1 MVVLK
6 SKHRVTLNG
15 KVGTHQRNQCSQV
28 NNCVFFSSTPPPPPY
43 LPPSC
48 SFPRA
53 PSPPSHGCTC
63 PRADRGAGPSR
74 RGATGGRGGDAGR
87 SNLHLCLLKSASS
100 RKAGCK
106 CKQQRWTL
114 WWERQ
119 CKGER
124 RSNGE
129 QAGEAKEGVPPSFLA
144 NVASLITDQALLL
157 QCETHLPVIRRCRLA
172 TKKWTVRRR
181 RLVRNRWIK
190 GQKARDW
197 TILEPPG

>member
-1 MVVLK
+1 MSTLVFVTMVVLK

-28 NNCVFFSSTPPPPPY
+28 NNCVFFSSTPPPY

-87 SNLHLCLLKSASS
+87 NHLHLRLLLKSGE
-100 RKAGCK
+100 AGWVD
-106 CKQQRWTL
+106 QPWGTL
-114 WWERQ
+114 WYKTNW
-119 CKGER
+119 KGAR
-124 RSNGE
+124 D
-129 QAGEAKEGVPPSFLA
+129 QQIGEAKEGVSSSVGIPASPPAWPPSEPIWWCNA
-144 NVASLITDQALLL
+144 KPA
-157 QCETHLPVIRRCRLA
+157 THP
-172 TKKWTVRRR
+172 
-181 RLVRNRWIK
+181 
-190 GQKARDW
+190 
-197 TILEPPG
+197 

>member
-74 RGATGGRGGDAGR
+74 RRATGGRGGDAGR
-87 SNLHLCLLKSASS
+87 NHLHLRLLLKSGE
-100 RKAGCK
+100 AGWVD
-106 CKQQRWTL
+106 QPWGTL
-114 WWERQ
+114 WYKTNW
-119 CKGER
+119 KGAR
-124 RSNGE
+124 D
-129 QAGEAKEGVPPSFLA
+129 QQIGEAKEGVSSSVGIPASPPAWPPSEPIWWCNA
-144 NVASLITDQALLL
+144 KPA
-157 QCETHLPVIRRCRLA
+157 THP
-172 TKKWTVRRR
+172 
-181 RLVRNRWIK
+181 
-190 GQKARDW
+190 
-197 TILEPPG
+197 